1 MLLLAK
7 VRLTQGWEN
16 PVRLDDFM
24 YRQQRFSL
32 TYLSIQLGT
41 LIFKKLYCMSML
53 NFSEKNCEFAWIP
66 EKLYVYRC
74 LHKSFIGN
82 LSLTYY
88 FQSFYKYIYKRTF
101 FSLFQQYYYTADMP
115 LEALPWGGV
124 EDYFPTFNFV
134 QKEKFLC
141 KVEGY

>member
-101 FSLFQQYYYTADMP
+101 FFFISTILLYSGYASRGTSMREIRRLNP
-115 LEALPWGGV
+115 
-124 EDYFPTFNFV
+124 YF
-134 QKEKFLC
+134 KF
-141 KVEGY
+141 